1 MSTIFSDL
9 PDVLDAKT
17 LAQALSISKSSAY
30 ALMNLE
36 DFPTLQLGARKLVT
50 KPDLIAW
57 MSRHRNAVA
66 HSAPSRTDTD
76 SDRQSARPEKR

>member
-1 MSTIFSDL
+1 MNTIFADL

-57 MSRHRNAVA
+57 MSRHIRDGSAVND
-66 HSAPSRTDTD
+66 P
-76 SDRQSARPEKR
+76 PEKTT

>member
-1 MSTIFSDL
+1 MSAIFSDL

-30 ALMNLE
+30 ALMNLK

-50 KPDLIAW
+50 KPDLITW
-57 MSRHRNAVA
+57 MSRHIRDGGAAND
-66 HSAPSRTDTD
+66 P
-76 SDRQSARPEKR
+76 PEEIT

>member
-1 MSTIFSDL
+1 MSAIFSDL

-17 LAQALSISKSSAY
+17 LAQALSISKSSVY

-57 MSRHRNAVA
+57 MNRHIR
-66 HSAPSRTDTD
+66 DG
-76 SDRQSARPEKR
+76 

>member
-1 MSTIFSDL
+1 MSAIFSDL

-30 ALMNLE
+30 VLMSLE

-57 MSRHRNAVA
+57 MSRHIRDGDAMND
-66 HSAPSRTDTD
+66 PSEEIT
-76 SDRQSARPEKR
+76 

>member
-1 MSTIFSDL
+1 MNTIFANL

-17 LAQALSISKSSAY
+17 LAQALSISKSGAY

-57 MSRHRNAVA
+57 MSRHIRDGGAVND
-66 HSAPSRTDTD
+66 P
-76 SDRQSARPEKR
+76 PEKTT

>member
-1 MSTIFSDL
+1 MSAIFSDL

-57 MSRHRNAVA
+57 MSRHQ
-66 HSAPSRTDTD
+66 P
-76 SDRQSARPEKR
+76 PY

>member
-1 MSTIFSDL
+1 MSAFFSDL

-36 DFPTLQLGARKLVT
+36 ISPRFSSVRGS
-50 KPDLIAW
+50 W
-57 MSRHRNAVA
+57 
-66 HSAPSRTDTD
+66 
-76 SDRQSARPEKR
+76 

>member
-1 MSTIFSDL
+1 MNTIFADL

-17 LAQALSISKSSAY
+17 LARALSISKSGAY

-50 KPDLIAW
+50 KPDLITW
-57 MSRHRNAVA
+57 MSRHIRDGGAVND
-66 HSAPSRTDTD
+66 P
-76 SDRQSARPEKR
+76 PEEIT